1 MASMMGAAGAEGP
14 IERFGIYV
22 AVADLDRAQ
31 QFYERLFGKK
41 PTLRNESI
49 VTFDVMGG
57 LYAAFAAQQL
67 DRKLTR
73 GDNSVP
79 YLRVKDIDA
88 EFARLQG
95 MGVNVLDAAVVSEGP
110 IKLFRFTDP
119 DGNLLEFYSFTV
131 R

>member
-1 MASMMGAAGAEGP
+1 MAVMNEAAVAESR

-22 AVADLDRAQ
+22 VVSDLDRAQ
-31 QFYERLFGKK
+31 NFYERVFEKK

-57 LYAAFAAQQL
+57 LYAAFAARGL

-73 GDNSVP
+73 GDSAVP

-88 EFARLQG
+88 EFARLRG
-95 MGVNVLDAAVVSEGP
+95 MGVNVLDTAVVSEGP
-110 IKLFRFTDP
+110 IKLFRFTDT
-119 DGNLLEFYSFTV
+119 DGNLLEFYSFAT